1 MSDYTVTNKP
11 ANGSWNVS
19 KVLRDEFA
27 LIQEA
32 VNSKSDKLART
43 SVSSTSL
50 TVSIAQKTL
59 VVEPDKDFG
68 PGEVVFI
75 SSSVAPSV
83 NNMYGVIASYDI
95 DTGLMVVDITSING
109 SGTIA
114 SWFVTVSSAAG
125 TTLVSNTFTG
135 HQNFARA
142 TVASHATTADIWNAL
157 GNQIDWTGTATTTAF
172 PTAPQAGASRKLI
185 CAGACSFTAGA
196 NLLIEGYPSGNTLQC
211 SANDIVDVEAITTT
225 QFQLTFTKYTGKLGG
240 SDTTSSAV
248 DVTLTG
254 LSGRLQ
260 VVAMT
265 AAGKKVTLPA
275 ATTLQEGENVFVIS
289 NTGDYRFSLH
299 SNGGTFLA
307 YVSPGQVLAAH
318 CGDTSTAA
326 GVWRTGGNGIDRVY
340 SGNTAEVLNAV
351 ATEYISVAMLTSTK
365 AICVFKNT
373 STTFLNAVILNYGSA
388 SGTPSAIN
396 AEVSNYISVAA
407 QTSTQATVSYK
418 NATNVTKGYVLDV
431 SGNVITP
438 GSVATIEATADGVGT
453 NLAAISSTQLVCA
466 YQNAGSGTIRVKILD
481 IAASAI
487 TPGSET
493 VVDATTSSGQYI
505 QVSVLSATKV
515 LITFM
520 NTSSITKLKL
530 MSIAGSALT
539 AIGSV
544 LTLSAPGTEPNLPV
558 VAVTVSSTRVL
569 VAQALDITIGD
580 IYLSLFDVSS
590 TSPVLM
596 RNATIFTG
604 LGDTQQVYI
613 GNLIKLSA
621 GVFFLNW
628 STGSLKVD
636 GMVIRITSDDRL
648 LLTEVSDKLDGDS
661 GANGQF
667 RTAGTTLD
675 STHIMQ
681 ATRNSSGYLSAK
693 TLEIAI

>member
-68 PGEVVFI
+68 AGEVVFI
-75 SSSVAPSV
+75 SSQVAPSV
-83 NNMYGVIASYDI
+83 NNMYGVIASYAI

-109 SGTIA
+109 SGTIS

-125 TTLVSNTFTG
+125 TTLVDNTFTG

-196 NLLIEGYPSGNTLQC
+196 NLLIEGYPTGTTLQC
-211 SANDIVDVEAITTT
+211 AANDIVEVEAITTT
-225 QFQLTFTKYTGKLGG
+225 QFYLTFTKYAGKLGG
-240 SDTTSSAV
+240 SDTASSAV
-248 DVTLTG
+248 DITLTG

-260 VVAMT
+260 LVAMT

-407 QTSTQATVSYK
+407 QTSTQATVAYK
-418 NATNVTKGYVLDV
+418 RSTGVTKGYVLDV

-438 GSVATIEATADGVGT
+438 GSVATIEGTAGGIGT
-453 NLAAISSTQLVCA
+453 NLGVVSSTQLVCV
-466 YQNAGSGTIRVKILD
+466 YQNAGSGTIKAKILD

-487 TPGSET
+487 TAGGET
-493 VVDATTSSGQYI
+493 AVDATTSSGQYLN
-505 QVSVLSATKV
+505 VVVLSAAKIV
-515 LITFM
+515 VIFP
-520 NTSSITKLKL
+520 NTSSVTQVKTMTI
-530 MSIAGSALT
+530 SGSALT
-539 AIGSV
+539 DAGSILQV
-544 LTLSAPGTEPNLPV
+544 TAPGTDVNLPV
-558 VAVTVSSTRVL
+558 VSARVSATRVL
-569 VAQALDITIGD
+569 IAQALDVTYGD
-580 IYLSLFDVSS
+580 LYLSLID
-590 TSPVLM
+590 TTTTTPV
-596 RNATIFTG
+596 TIGCALINTWR
-604 LGDTQQVYI
+604 GDDSVYI
-613 GNLIKLSA
+613 GNLIKLST

-628 STGSLKVD
+628 SSGTLKTD
-636 GMVIRITSDDRL
+636 GMIIRVTSDDRIVL
-648 LLTEVSDKLDGDS
+648 SEQSIKLDADS
-661 GANGQF
+661 GTSQF
-667 RTAGTTLD
+667 YAACATLD

>member
-19 KVLRDEFA
+19 KVLREEFA

-109 SGTIA
+109 SGTIS

-125 TTLVSNTFTG
+125 TTLINNTFTG

-196 NLLIEGYPSGNTLQC
+196 NLLIEGYPSGNTLKC
-211 SANDIVDVEAITTT
+211 AANDIVIVEAITIT
-225 QFQLTFTKYTGKLGG
+225 QFYLTFTKYAGKLGG
-240 SDTTSSAV
+240 SDTSSSAA
-248 DVTLTG
+248 DITLTG

-260 VVAMT
+260 LVAMT
-265 AAGKKVTLPA
+265 AAGKKVTLPS

-299 SNGGTFLA
+299 SSGGTFLA
-307 YVSPGQVLAAH
+307 YVSPGQTVASH
-318 CGDTSTAA
+318 SAA
-326 GVWRTGGNGIDRVY
+326 GVWRISGDGIDRVY

-351 ATEYISVAMLTSTK
+351 ATSYIAVAMLTSTK
-365 AICVFKNT
+365 AICAYLNG
-373 STTFLNAVILNYGSA
+373 STTYLNAVVLNYGSA
-388 SGTPSAIN
+388 SGTPLAIN
-396 AEVSNYISVAA
+396 AEATTYVSIAA
-407 QTSTQATVSYK
+407 QTSAQATVVYK
-418 NATNVTKGYVLDV
+418 TSTGVTKGYVLDV
-431 SGNVITP
+431 SGNTITP
-438 GSVATIEATADGVGT
+438 GSVATIEATAGGIGT
-453 NLAAISSTQLVCA
+453 NLGVVSSTQLVCV
-466 YQNAGSGTIRVKILD
+466 YQNAGSGTIKAKILD

-487 TPGSET
+487 TAGSEAA
-493 VVDATTSSGQYI
+493 VDATTSSGQYLN
-505 QVSVLSATKV
+505 VVVLSATKIV
-515 LITFM
+515 VIFP
-520 NTSSITKLKL
+520 NTSSVTQVKT
-530 MSIAGSALT
+530 MTIAGSALN
-539 AIGSV
+539 AAGSV
-544 LTLSAPGTEPNLPV
+544 LQVSAPGTDVNLPV
-558 VAVTVSSTRVL
+558 VSVKVSATRVL
-569 VAQALDITIGD
+569 IAQALDVTYGD
-580 IYLSLFDVSS
+580 IYLSLID
-590 TSPVLM
+590 TTTTTPV
-596 RNATIFTG
+596 TIGCALINTWR
-604 LGDTQQVYI
+604 GDGAVYI
-613 GNLIKLSA
+613 GNIITLNT

-628 STGSLKVD
+628 TSGMLKAD
-636 GMVIRITSDDRL
+636 GMIIRVTSDDRIL
-648 LLTEVSDKLDGDS
+648 LSEQSIKLDADTAAS
-661 GANGQF
+661 QF
-667 RTAGTTLD
+667 YLAAAALD